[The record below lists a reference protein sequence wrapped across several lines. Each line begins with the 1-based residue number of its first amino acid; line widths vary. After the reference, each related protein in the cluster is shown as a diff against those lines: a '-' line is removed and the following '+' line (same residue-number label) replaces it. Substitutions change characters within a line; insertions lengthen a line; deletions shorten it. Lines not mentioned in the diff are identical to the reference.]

1 MLSKDC
7 PPAVIAKE
15 LERPVTSV
23 RKKMREIGVTY
34 VKGDEWKR
42 KQIQMLISSDQAPVS
57 PSTTKIGKKEETYP
71 ESAVLDEFWTTLLRM
86 ARVAKKEENVWMFFP
101 LLILIAKSVLEANGM
116 DQEQDSFWK
125 VYTYRVQ
132 DN

>member
-1 MLSKDC
+1 MSKRSWTSQELDRLIVLSKDC

-57 PSTTKIGKKEETYP
+57 SSTTKIGKKEETYP

-86 ARVAKKEENVWMFFP
+86 ARVAKKRGKRVD
-101 LLILIAKSVLEANGM
+101 VL
-116 DQEQDSFWK
+116 SFID
-125 VYTYRVQ
+125 TYRKIRTGG
-132 DN
+132 

>member
-1 MLSKDC
+1 MSKRSWTSQELDRLIVLSKDC

-86 ARVAKKEENVWMFFP
+86 ARVAKKRGKRVD
-101 LLILIAKSVLEANGM
+101 VL
-116 DQEQDSFWK
+116 SFID
-125 VYTYRVQ
+125 TYRKIRTGG
-132 DN
+132 